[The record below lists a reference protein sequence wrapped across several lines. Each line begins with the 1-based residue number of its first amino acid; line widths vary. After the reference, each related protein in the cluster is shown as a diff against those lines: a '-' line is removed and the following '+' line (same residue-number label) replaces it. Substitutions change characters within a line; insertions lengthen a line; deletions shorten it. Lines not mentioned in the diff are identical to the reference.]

1 MEADPVG
8 AAPAGARASAG
19 LPAGAHA
26 SAGLPDI
33 AARAPTPPAIAAAA
47 APSIADTKPSL
58 RARLLAGGTDG
69 NELLTSASGGVLIVL
84 LAVIGLTI
92 IQMRP
97 LLSVHLFVGMML
109 IGPVA
114 LKMASTGYRFL
125 RYYTSDASYR
135 RKGAP
140 PAPLRAIAPIVVS
153 STIVVFVS
161 GVALLFAGPSSRG
174 ALLPLH
180 KVSFIVWLVF
190 TAVHVIA
197 HLPKMAAD
205 LRVDF
210 HSLAGRGAGLGG
222 HSSARAGRD
231 HRLAALPGYSPGRA
245 GRMLS
250 LAGALVAG
258 LVLAIVV
265 IPQFAPWLTHPH
277 GFHPH

>member
-1 MEADPVG
+1 MEADPVVVRSV
-8 AAPAGARASAG
+8 ARGSG
-19 LPAGAHA
+19 G
-26 SAGLPDI
+26 
-33 AARAPTPPAIAAAA
+33 PPAVAVPAA
-47 APSIADTKPSL
+47 APPAVARAVAPSVSQSVAAANPRL

-97 LLSVHLFVGMML
+97 LLSVHLFVGMVL

-114 LKMASTGYRFL
+114 LKMASTGYRFV
-125 RYYTSDASYR
+125 RYYTANAAYR
-135 RKGAP
+135 GKGAP

-161 GVALLFAGPSSRG
+161 GVALLFAGPSSRE

-190 TAVHVIA
+190 TAIHVIA

-210 HSLAGRGAGLGG
+210 RSLAGLGG

-231 HRLAALPGYSPGRA
+231 HRLAALPGYSPGRT

-265 IPQFAPWLTHPH
+265 IPQFGPWLAHPH
-277 GFHPH
+277 GLHPH